1 MRRWS
6 GLVPG
11 LALLLALAPAAGV
24 ADAPKEAPG
33 QAKVLHVTY
42 YYLPG

>member
-6 GLVPG
+6 GRFLG
-11 LALLLALAPAAGV
+11 LALLLAVVSPARAE
-24 ADAPKEAPG
+24 APKEAPG

-42 YYLPG
+42 YFLPG